1 MGDRCNEGLNQV
13 AEFGRHCRRRALT
26 RNRKPDKLFSPIKT
40 SKLSDEVYNQIVS
53 LISRGKLKPGDK
65 IPSERDLA
73 SDLGISRQSIREALH
88 RAEVMG
94 LIEVR
99 QGEGSFILSSINKS
113 LKQPLTIILEK
124 EVERIFEF
132 LEIRKLIEGWCAE
145 KAAAEAT
152 GEDLK
157 NMQDILAKMKKVA
170 SKDKQWEELDL
181 KFHLSFAK
189 ATHNVIAVHI
199 MEALKANFKPFFRF
213 TKSMPRSEKIDV
225 LWQHHYEIFAAI
237 KRKNPQAAQKKVIE
251 HLNFIEEKLKDDMG
265 LIKN

>member
-1 MGDRCNEGLNQV
+1 MARNEQLN
-13 AEFGRHCRRRALT
+13 
-26 RNRKPDKLFSPIKT
+26 KLFSPIKT

-73 SDLGISRQSIREALH
+73 SDLGISRQSIREALN

-113 LKQPLTIILEK
+113 LKPPLTIILEK
-124 EVERIFEF
+124 EAERIFEF

-145 KAAAEAT
+145 KAATEAT
-152 GEDLK
+152 SEDLK
-157 NMQDILAKMKKVA
+157 NMQEILDKMKKFA

-181 KFHLSFAK
+181 ELHVSFAK
-189 ATHNVIAVHI
+189 ATHNVIAVHM
-199 MEALKANFKPFFRF
+199 MEALKANFRPFFKF
-213 TKSMPRSEKIDV
+213 AKSMPRSEKIDV

-237 KRKNPQAAQKKVIE
+237 KQKNPEAAQKKAID
-251 HLNFIEEKLKDDMG
+251 HLNFIEEKLKEDMG
-265 LIKN
+265 IIKN